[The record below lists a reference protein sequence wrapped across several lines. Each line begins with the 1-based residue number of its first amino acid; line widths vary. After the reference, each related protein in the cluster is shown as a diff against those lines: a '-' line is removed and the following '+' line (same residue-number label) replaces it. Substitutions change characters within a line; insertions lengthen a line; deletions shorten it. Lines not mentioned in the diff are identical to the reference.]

1 MKLLDW
7 TTSYCF
13 YSYIEIYWFIEE
25 FKTPEGID
33 VIWLEDK
40 SMETDVAEGK
50 LKTLGGIEV
59 IWLDHKLILTDVA
72 LGKVKAPEEIDE
84 ILLENKSM
92 FTDGAEG

>member
-1 MKLLDW
+1 
-7 TTSYCF
+7 
-13 YSYIEIYWFIEE
+13 
-25 FKTPEGID
+25 
-33 VIWLEDK
+33 
-40 SMETDVAEGK
+40 METDVAEGK

-92 FTDGAEG
+92 FMDGAEG